1 MSRNIFERLLLV
13 AVDEGL
19 SSLGESSKQAIYSHL
34 DKQFNIKKQEIPNRI
49 EAFTGAIEN
58 IFGPG
63 ANLLE
68 IVIMKHLHQKVRK
81 DVSGNLSEN
90 LSFIEY
96 VDAVE
101 RDFVKNEGIEEPT
114 RELNSCDQ
122 MKAES

>member
-49 EAFTGAIEN
+49 EAFTGAIES

-81 DVSGNLSEN
+81 DVSENLSEN

-101 RDFVKNEGIEEPT
+101 RNFVKNEGIEEPT

-122 MKAES
+122 MKA

>member
-1 MSRNIFERLLLV
+1 LSRNIFERLLLV